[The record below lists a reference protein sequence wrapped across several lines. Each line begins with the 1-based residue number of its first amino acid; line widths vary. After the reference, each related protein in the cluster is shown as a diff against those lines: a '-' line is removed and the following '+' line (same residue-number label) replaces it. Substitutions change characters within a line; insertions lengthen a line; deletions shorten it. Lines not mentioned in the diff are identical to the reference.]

1 MAHFAKLDEND
12 IVIEVLVVDDAWLN
26 DGTGVENESQG
37 IAALQQWSGGHPY
50 WAQTSYNH
58 NIRVR
63 YAGIGYTFDRVRN
76 AFIQPKPY
84 PSWLLNE
91 ATTLW
96 VAPVPMPEE
105 GLWHWNE
112 ETLNWIEVTLPAE

>member
-26 DGTGVENESQG
+26 DGTGVENEAQG
-37 IAALQQWSGGHPY
+37 IAALQQWSGGHPH

-63 YAGIGYTFDRVRN
+63 YAGIGYTFDRQRD
-76 AFIQPKPY
+76 AFIAPKPY
-84 PSWLLNE
+84 PSWLLDE

-105 GLWHWNE
+105 GRWYWNE
-112 ETLNWIEVTLPAE
+112 ETLNWIELTLPAE